1 VTVGLRQSGFIVAAP
16 ASGSGKTVL
25 TLALLRAFRNR
36 GLAVGSFKVGPD
48 YIDPGFHA
56 AASGATCVNID
67 PWAMQDT
74 TMAACL
80 QTASSGADIVIGEGV
95 MGLFD
100 GAANGVGSTADLA
113 ERLGLPIVLV
123 VDAGGQSTS
132 AAAIVHGFDSFRAST
147 RLSAVIFNRVGS
159 QSHAAMLMAAMEA
172 QPVPV
177 LGCMPRAAP
186 LSLPERHLG
195 LVLAEE
201 HQALEPYL
209 EAAAAAVADH
219 VDLDALLKL
228 DFEAPCPANGS
239 MTAIPPLGQR
249 IAVAR
254 DEAFAFAYPHV
265 LDGWRAAGAEITLFS
280 PLANMAPPL
289 ADAIYLPGGYPE
301 LHAGQLSANR
311 SFMSGLRAAAENGT
325 SIYGECGGY
334 MVLGRSLVD
343 ADGTAHAMADLL
355 PLETSFAE
363 RRLHLG
369 YRDAVL
375 AADMACGRQGDR
387 FRGHEFHYAT
397 ILRED
402 GDDIVFTCADARNR
416 NLGGVGRRIGRV
428 AGSFL
433 HLIDR
438 N

>member
-1 VTVGLRQSGFIVAAP
+1 MTVGLRQSGFIVAAP

-67 PWAMQDT
+67 PWAMRDT

-132 AAAIVHGFDSFRAST
+132 AAAIVHGFDTFRAST
-147 RLSAVIFNRVGS
+147 QLSAVIFNRVGS

-355 PLETSFAE
+355 P
-363 RRLHLG
+363 
-369 YRDAVL
+369 
-375 AADMACGRQGDR
+375 
-387 FRGHEFHYAT
+387 
-397 ILRED
+397 
-402 GDDIVFTCADARNR
+402 
-416 NLGGVGRRIGRV
+416 
-428 AGSFL
+428 
-433 HLIDR
+433 
-438 N
+438 